1 MAGFHYYDEINNKK
15 TNKIESLKRWVLT
28 CAYVN
33 KSTIA
38 HDFVINQNK
47 WWNTFCTQKRAM
59 QNLNIL

>member
-1 MAGFHYYDEINNKK
+1 MAGFHYYDEINKKK

-28 CAYVN
+28 CLYLYVN

-47 WWNTFCTQKRAM
+47 
-59 QNLNIL
+59 